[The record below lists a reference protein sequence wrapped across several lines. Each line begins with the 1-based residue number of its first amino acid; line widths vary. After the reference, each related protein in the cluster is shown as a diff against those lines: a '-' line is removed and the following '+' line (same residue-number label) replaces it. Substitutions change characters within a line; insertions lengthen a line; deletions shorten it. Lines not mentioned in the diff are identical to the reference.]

1 MPPLLPAGGTRMPV
15 SENARGALW
24 MMLSMAGFVVNDTF
38 MKSLAGEVPL
48 FQAIFLRGLIATTL
62 IGALA
67 WHRGALAH
75 LPRGPDRRLILFRLA
90 GEIGGTSLF
99 LTALFNMPLANATAI
114 IQAAPLTVT
123 LAAALFL
130 RHPVGWR
137 RYTAI
142 GVGFIGVLL
151 VVRPGSE
158 GFNAYSLA
166 ALASVLF
173 ITLREVSTRGL
184 SVMVPGLLVTVLTS
198 VAITSFAGAVTLF
211 EDWAPVRWDILGRLA
226 CASVLLLL
234 GYYAGIA
241 AMRVGEIGFVSPF
254 RYSNLLWALVL
265 GFAVFGDVPSWV
277 TVAGAA
283 IVMGTGLYT
292 LHRERVTARQTARQ
306 TAYQTARRPSRSG
319 SPATGSAASEACP
332 DDGRPAAPARPGPR

>member
-1 MPPLLPAGGTRMPV
+1 MPL

-24 MMLSMAGFVVNDTF
+24 TMLSMAGFVLNDTF
-38 MKSLAGEVPL
+38 MKSVSGEVPL
-48 FQAIFLRGLIATTL
+48 FQAIFIRGLIATTL

-75 LPRGPDRRLILFRLA
+75 VPRGRDRRLILLRMA

-130 RHPVGWR
+130 GHPVGWR

-142 GVGFIGVLL
+142 GVGFVGVLL
-151 VVRPGSE
+151 IVRPGGE

-166 ALASVLF
+166 ALGSVLF
-173 ITLREVSTRGL
+173 ITLRDLSTRGFSL
-184 SVMVPGLLVTVLTS
+184 TMPGLLITVLTS
-198 VAITSFAGAVTLF
+198 VAITGFAGLVTAF
-211 EDWAPVRWDILGRLA
+211 ADWQPVRWEFLARLG

-241 AMRVGEIGFVSPF
+241 RNAVGEIAFVSPF

-265 GFAVFGDVPSWV
+265 GFAVFGDVPRWL
-277 TVAGAA
+277 TIAGAA

-292 LHRERVTARQTARQ
+292 LHRERLTARQSH
-306 TAYQTARRPSRSG
+306 RRG
-319 SPATGSAASEACP
+319 SPATASPASAACR
-332 DDGRPAAPARPGPR
+332 DGGPHMAPVRRAQR

>member
-1 MPPLLPAGGTRMPV
+1 MPL
-15 SENARGALW
+15 SDNAQGALW
-24 MMLSMAGFVVNDTF
+24 MMLSMAGFVLNDTF

-48 FQAIFLRGLIATTL
+48 FQAIFLRGLIATAL

-67 WHRGALAH
+67 WQRGALAH
-75 LPRGPDRRLILFRLA
+75 VPRGPDRRMILYRMV

-142 GVGFIGVLL
+142 GVGFVGVLL
-151 VVRPGSE
+151 IVRPGGE

-166 ALASVLF
+166 ALGSVLF
-173 ITLREVSTRGL
+173 ITLRDVATRGL
-184 SVMVPGLLVTVLTS
+184 SVTMPGLFVTVLTS
-198 VAITSFAGAVTLF
+198 VAITSFAGAVTAF
-211 EDWAPVRWDILGRLA
+211 EDWQPVRWEILGRLA

-241 AMRVGEIGFVSPF
+241 AMRIGEIGFVSPF
-254 RYSNLLWALVL
+254 RYSNLLWALAL
-265 GFAVFGDVPSWV
+265 GFFVFGDVPSWL
-277 TVAGAA
+277 TIAGAA

-292 LHRERVTARQTARQ
+292 LHRERVTARQLARQ
-306 TAYQTARRPSRSG
+306 
-319 SPATGSAASEACP
+319 AA
-332 DDGRPAAPARPGPR
+332 G